1 MTAKGYL
8 IKINKAMRDAGTYNE
23 IFDQTIKTLA
33 DILAE
38 RDHIREIY
46 IKEGSQ
52 PIVEVILTGGISS
65 QKPNPLLNQWNEL
78 NKTALSFWK
87 ELGLTASGLK
97 KINDE
102 ALEGKK
108 MSSLDKVLSNLEK
121 T

>member
-1 MTAKGYL
+1 MKQRGYL
-8 IKINKAMRDAGTYNE
+8 IKINKAMRDAGTYNPV
-23 IFDQTIKTLA
+23 FDQTIKTLA

-52 PIVEVILTGGISS
+52 PTVEVIMTGGVPSTR
-65 QKPNPLLNQWNEL
+65 KNPLLDQWNEL

-97 KINDE
+97 KLNDE
-102 ALEGKK
+102 SSEGNK
-108 MSSLDKVLSNLEK
+108 MSSLDKVLANLEK
-121 T
+121 